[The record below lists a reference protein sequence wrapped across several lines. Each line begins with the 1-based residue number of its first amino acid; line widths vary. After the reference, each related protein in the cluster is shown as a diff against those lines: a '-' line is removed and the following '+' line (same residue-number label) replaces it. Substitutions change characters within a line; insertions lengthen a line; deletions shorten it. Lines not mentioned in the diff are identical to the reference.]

1 MLFSTARILEHSI
14 AAQNDERM
22 RQERVANIKGASSPV
37 RRGIARVAL
46 NFATNRPDQ
55 ASNLLDGIARLRG
68 LEYVGTGIEYTVYRE
83 RSTDEAIKIHRES
96 ADMTPNAQV
105 ELLAQVKTN
114 GSILGVYLG
123 GAAVEQSVEIG
134 PHVFGGYNTVQVR
147 QPFQHFT
154 DADAPFTVNQPEV
167 DLPKLE
173 TLVRN
178 HPGAPDALREFIERS
193 RQMHY
198 DAALL
203 PDTNGRH
210 NVIVDTDDNVV
221 LIDTTP
227 IATDI
232 AYLARTRD
240 NIMSQL
246 YSLEI
251 GLSEVA

>member
-1 MLFSTARILEHSI
+1 MLFSAARILEHSI
-14 AAQNDERM
+14 AAGNDERM
-22 RQERVANIKGASSPV
+22 RQERVAGINGASSPL
-37 RRGIARVAL
+37 RRGIARAAL
-46 NFATNRPDQ
+46 NFATKRPDS
-55 ASNLLDGIARLRG
+55 ASSLLDSIARLRG
-68 LEYVGTGIEYTVYRE
+68 LEYVGTGIEYTVYRD
-83 RSTDEAIKIHRES
+83 RASDEAIKIHRES
-96 ADMTPNAQV
+96 ADMTPEAQV
-105 ELLAQVKTN
+105 ELMAKVKTH

-123 GAAVEQSVEIG
+123 SAAVDQSVEIG
-134 PHVFGGYNTVQVR
+134 PHVFGGYSTVRLR

-154 DADAPFTVNQPEV
+154 DADAPFTADQPEI

-173 TLVRN
+173 ALVSN
-178 HPGAPDALREFIERS
+178 HPGAPDALREFIEKS
-193 RQMHY
+193 RQMQY

-210 NVIVDTDDNVV
+210 NVIVDAQDNVV

-227 IATDI
+227 IATDV